1 MSEVTDLENSVKE
14 KNPIRQIPQKQRAL
28 KDWKNKTNKKP
39 PAKNES
45 NGGKY
50 IFVYY
55 LMFKILF
62 IVGK

>member
-39 PAKNES
+39 PAKNET

-55 LMFKILF
+55 
-62 IVGK
+62 